1 MRETLALEMPI
12 SAAMCCWGAALTAQV
27 FDGVGCGKR
36 DLVGATLLVVPVP
49 AAHVV
54 SVVPVIGHLKEDHRI
69 GPWESCEP

>member
-54 SVVPVIGHLKEDHRI
+54 YPSSAISRRI
-69 GPWESCEP
+69 TALVLGNPASRD